1 MSTTS
6 RSSSARLAVIGA
18 GGIGGYTAALAHW
31 AGLDVTLC
39 VRTPVDGL
47 TVTLDGTE
55 RHAAVPVVT
64 DPAQAGPVDWV
75 LLTTKAQDTPS
86 AAPWLR
92 ALCGPGTTV
101 AVLQNGTGLAER
113 VAPYIPEGTATL
125 PVICYLSAERTAP
138 GRIVHHLASELHV
151 PQGPSSE
158 AFAALL
164 DGTGLNV
171 TQVPD
176 FTTATWRKV
185 FFNLAANPL
194 TALLGQRM
202 DIFREAEMTALARAL
217 LTEAAEVAR
226 AEGADV
232 GESDIAGTLEIYAA
246 APPGGG
252 SSMLY
257 DREAGRPLEHEY
269 LTGAV
274 VAAGERHSLP
284 TPLNRMLLTLLRAV
298 DRDLRTT
305 GAA

>member
-6 RSSSARLAVIGA
+6 HSSSARLAVIGA

-47 TVTLDGTE
+47 TVLLDGTE
-55 RHAAVPVVT
+55 RHAAVPVAT
-64 DPAQAGPVDWV
+64 DPAQVGPVDWV
-75 LLTTKAQDTPS
+75 LLTTKAQDTPG

-92 ALCGPGTTV
+92 ALCGPDSTV
-101 AVLQNGTGLAER
+101 AVLQNGIGLTER
-113 VAPYIPEGTATL
+113 VAPYVPEGTATL

-151 PQGPSSE
+151 PQGPSSD

-171 TQVPD
+171 TPVPD
-176 FTTATWRKV
+176 FTTATWRKL
-185 FFNLAANPL
+185 FLNLAANPL

-226 AEGADV
+226 AEGADI
-232 GESDIAGTLEIYAA
+232 GDSDISGTLEIYAM

-269 LTGAV
+269 LSGAV

-298 DRDLRTT
+298 DRELRATDGT
-305 GAA
+305 